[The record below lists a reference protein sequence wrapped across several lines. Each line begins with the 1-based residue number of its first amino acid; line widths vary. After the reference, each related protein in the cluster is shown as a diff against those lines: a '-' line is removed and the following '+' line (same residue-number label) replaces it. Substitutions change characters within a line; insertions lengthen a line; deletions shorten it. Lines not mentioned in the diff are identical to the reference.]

1 MNMKSETTKIP
12 TQQSGKKRLL
22 RAMLCLGHPKF
33 KPWMCWVFFIPQLIL
48 YLYWLGP
55 VFVYYFEGVPP
66 EASLETITGVWREEG
81 KMDAN
86 EDGLTAPRYFVDTKS
101 GPREVHCGFPVQQ
114 RFCGIWGGGEV
125 LRPGDKVRVHYDSY
139 FGILGFEKLN
149 PGDTAG
155 MTYQDAVYI
164 YARKEETTRRNHR
177 AGLRLA
183 MLFGFYLVAIFSC
196 WLAGGRPPVSDRRN

>member
-66 EASLETITGVWREEG
+66 EASLETITGVWREQG
-81 KMDAN
+81 KGGVDSR
-86 EDGLTAPRYFVDTKS
+86 GRLAPRYFVDTDA
-101 GPREVHCGFPVQQ
+101 GPREVHCGFPVQRQ
-114 RFCGIWGGGEV
+114 FCGDSTGPKFLE
-125 LRPGDKVRVHYDSY
+125 PGARVRVHYDPY
-139 FGILGFEKLN
+139 FGILAFETLDPAKA
-149 PGDTAG
+149 DQV
-155 MTYQDAVYI
+155 MTYREGVYR
-164 YARKEETTRRNHR
+164 YARKEDLLRWNFDAHI
-177 AGLRLA
+177 RLA
-183 MLFGFYLVAIFSC
+183 VLAVFYLIAVVSC
-196 WLAGGRPPVSDRRN
+196 WGAQGSCPPAPRS